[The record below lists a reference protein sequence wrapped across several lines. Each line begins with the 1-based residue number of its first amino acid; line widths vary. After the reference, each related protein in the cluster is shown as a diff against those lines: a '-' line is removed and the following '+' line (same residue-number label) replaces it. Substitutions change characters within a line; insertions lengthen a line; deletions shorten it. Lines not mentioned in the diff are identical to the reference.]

1 MNSPGI
7 DTGSYKR
14 RKTLP
19 TSTSSASINDLSA
32 EICCIIADFLPKT
45 SRALLA
51 VALTAPTSSFRKSGW
66 KGELNAVSKAII
78 SRTKADLPFSS
89 VLDELC
95 EEARV
100 EAEARGK
107 QPSVFF
113 RENLT
118 DQMKEYYCKNNGG
131 NNWSVL
137 DFVDLPKSL
146 AMRLSDDDVGAILV
160 CTNAKNELEQL
171 TLTHCTNV
179 IGHGL
184 EPLRSSTRLN
194 VLNLGLVRKFDTP
207 YLRNVTDGR
216 RDELMFVLDD
226 AKLSEG
232 PVYDIIDSILR
243 EEEHEFDRLQ
253 YPYKWADNSSEP
265 NRFVPIFHNDVLRS
279 ERMKQFVDTHSGDA
293 VLNKFSGCV
302 YFDLDK
308 DELCSDLR
316 LRADTDLV
324 DSCNAC
330 DGEIFALCSQ
340 CNDIVCS
347 ECCDSYECDE
357 CNIVHC
363 PRCRRDNNNLDEVTW
378 CEAAGYGSDCPPQ
391 CSCCR
396 LTGCKNGSNSCS
408 ECKSEVFDALL
419 NECNTKQVQIESQN
433 DELERLRSV
442 IEELTVQANRST

>member
-1 MNSPGI
+1 MS
-7 DTGSYKR
+7 
-14 RKTLP
+14 
-19 TSTSSASINDLSA
+19 
-32 EICCIIADFLPKT
+32 
-45 SRALLA
+45 
-51 VALTAPTSSFRKSGW
+51 
-66 KGELNAVSKAII
+66 
-78 SRTKADLPFSS
+78 
-89 VLDELC
+89 
-95 EEARV
+95 
-100 EAEARGK
+100 
-107 QPSVFF
+107 
-113 RENLT
+113 
-118 DQMKEYYCKNNGG
+118 
-131 NNWSVL
+131 
-137 DFVDLPKSL
+137 
-146 AMRLSDDDVGAILV
+146 LSDDDIGAILV
-160 CTNAKNELEQL
+160 CIDAKNKLEQL

-179 IGHGL
+179 VGHGL

-194 VLNLGLVRKFDTP
+194 ALNLGLVRKFETP
-207 YLRNVTDGR
+207 YLRKVNGR
-216 RDELMFVLDD
+216 NDEFVFVFDD

-232 PVYDIIDSILR
+232 PVCDIVDGILS
-243 EEEHEFDRLQ
+243 EEGNALKRLQ
-253 YPYKWADNSSEP
+253 YPYKWNDYSEHLNVCHP
-265 NRFVPIFHNDVLRS
+265 CFALRS
-279 ERMKQFVDTHSGDA
+279 ERMKQFVDKHSGDT

-363 PRCRRDNNNLDEVTW
+363 PRCRRDNNLDEVEW

-391 CSCCR
+391 CSSCR

-419 NECNTKQVQIESQN
+419 NECNTKQVQIDSQN

-442 IEELTVQANRST
+442 IEELTVQANRSS